1 MLHDA
6 PCNGKQIELDAD
18 GAWVKFSL
26 ANEETK
32 VCIHALHAFLG
43 LII

>member
-6 PCNGKQIELDAD
+6 PCKWKEMLNAD
-18 GAWVKFSL
+18 GAWVDFSL

-32 VCIHALHAFLG
+32 VCIHAFHALLG